1 MNPNTPADSIKARLT
16 AVLVGTAGTFALFA
30 VSFVLPPL
38 GFFTGLLA
46 PFPVVYYR
54 LRQGR
59 GTSVVILALAGIALT
74 AVYSP
79 NVGAIYLLQCGVIAL
94 LMPELLLRG
103 YGAAR
108 TIAWTTGVS
117 AALVAMVAVILTL
130 VSNQDLQQAFSG
142 EISTSISRAL
152 ALYEK
157 SGVKGDELSMV
168 KKSMDMAAALLIR
181 VYPSLVTIL
190 LGIMAGCNLALIRRP
205 AFLMGYRFPL
215 GDFKDLRLPEPL
227 VWILIAAGFAMLAPS
242 QFVTMPALNVL
253 VVTTTLYFLQGLAV
267 ILTLTARQA
276 FYSIIRV
283 FLWVMLLV
291 QPYLAAIVAAIGIF
305 DLWGDFRTP
314 KKQENL

>member
-1 MNPNTPADSIKARLT
+1 MNPNTQSGSIKARLT

-46 PFPVVYYR
+46 PFPVMYYR

-59 GTSVVILALAGIALT
+59 GTAAVILALAGIALT

-79 NVGAIYLLQCGVIAL
+79 NAGAIYLLQCGVIAL

-108 TIAWTTGVS
+108 AIAWTTGVS
-117 AALVAMVAVILTL
+117 AVLVAVVTVILAM
-130 VSNQDLQQAFSG
+130 VSNQDLQQALSG

-190 LGIMAGCNLALIRRP
+190 LGVMAGCNLALIRRP

-242 QFVTMPALNVL
+242 RFVTIPALNVL
-253 VVTTTLYFLQGLAV
+253 VITTTLYFLQGLAV
-267 ILTLTARQA
+267 ILTITARQA
-276 FYSIIRV
+276 FFSIIRV

>member
-59 GTSVVILALAGIALT
+59 GTAAVIFTLAGIALT

-117 AALVAMVAVILTL
+117 AALVAVVAVILTL
-130 VSNQDLQQAFSG
+130 VGNQDLQQALSG

-181 VYPSLVTIL
+181 IYPSLVTIL

-242 QFVTMPALNVL
+242 RFVTIPALNVL

-267 ILTLTARQA
+267 ILTITARQA